1 MAGVVGDLDVGT
13 RHGRLRV
20 CAPNVMVA
28 TSEMYMTSTTVVTA
42 GRRCLLIDPALLPG
56 ELAAL
61 VSDLAG
67 LRLEVEAAVS
77 THPHWDHVLW
87 TAGLGNAPRY
97 ATRKAIDF
105 LEAHRAEAI
114 DEQLAGAG
122 ERWYAKWEGD
132 LAGRLTEIPGDQQ
145 VPWSGPAALFVTHE
159 GHAVGHSAVFF
170 PELGVLAA
178 ADMLSDVEVPGLDWD
193 RPNQLED
200 YTNGLDLLAALPNV
214 QLVIP
219 GHGRAGDAKSFRDRL
234 AADRGYLAGLV
245 RGDVQDARLSGWP
258 PMQRQ
263 HERNVE
269 GYAKT
274 L

>member
-1 MAGVVGDLDVGT
+1 MLGARRRRLVG
-13 RHGRLRV
+13 H
-20 CAPNVMVA
+20 APNVMVA
-28 TSEMYMTSTTVVTA
+28 TSDMYMTTTTVITA

-61 VSDLAG
+61 EFNLAR
-67 LRLEVEAAVS
+67 LHLEVEAAVS

-87 TAGLGNAPRY
+87 SAGLGSAPRY
-97 ATRKAIDF
+97 ASRRAIDC
-105 LEAHRAEAI
+105 LELNRQEAI

-122 ERWYAKWEGD
+122 ERWYAKWDNE
-132 LAGRLTEIPGDQQ
+132 LAGRLTEIPADQQ
-145 VPWSGPAALFVTHE
+145 VPWSGPTALLVTHE
-159 GHAVGHSAVFF
+159 GHAVGHSAVFL

-193 RPNQLED
+193 RPNQLDD
-200 YTNGLDLLAALPNV
+200 YKKGLDRLGALQNV
-214 QLVIP
+214 KLVIP
-219 GHGRAGDAKSFRDRL
+219 GHGHVGDARAFRHRL
-234 AADRGYLAGLV
+234 AADREYLAGLV
-245 RGDVQDARLSGWP
+245 KGDVHDPRLTGWP

-274 L
+274 RS